1 MKPDRLLPLPHLLLR
16 ATALWL
22 ATLLLPSPAW
32 SQEKTSTVPVAA
44 SERVGALPAAPAVPA
59 APATPP
65 AAKAAAAPLPGLEPE
80 LDPLLRPKAPATPAK
95 GAPPA
100 AKIAP
105 PPAKGGIMLNFQGAS
120 LTDVLNYLSEAA
132 GFVIVQEVQVSGTV
146 NVVSRQAISAEE
158 AVDLLNAVL
167 IEKGYIAIR
176 NGRILKIVNRKDAQK
191 LDLPVKMGSDPEL
204 IPRKDE
210 MITQIL
216 PLRFGE
222 AAKLV
227 ENLRPLLSENATIS
241 ANDSSNSIL
250 MTDTQTNIRRIAQII
265 RAIDTSVAS
274 ISTIHVYPLQ
284 YADAKSLAPLITQL
298 FAVSTTGG
306 AQGGGGRGGGRGGFG
321 GGGFGGGGFGPGGGA
336 PGGGAAAAPQ
346 SEARQA
352 ASRVIA
358 VADEQSNSLIVSA
371 PEDLI
376 PSITDIVNQIDT
388 STTEISETRIFRL
401 LHADAVETADILN
414 NLYGEP
420 TQSSQGRNNNNQ
432 RGGQGGGRQFG
443 GGAQFGQPGQQA
455 AGGQQSARALL
466 QEKVVAVG
474 DPRTN
479 SLLVSAARE
488 QMIQIAETVGHLDAS
503 DAKKQH
509 VYVHSLEHADAD
521 SVANVLR
528 GMLGDTSV
536 NTNTNSAAKRLTERS
551 GTGASMD
558 TSDASNTG
566 TGGSG
571 GSRAR

>member
-1 MKPDRLLPLPHLLLR
+1 MPSLLSR
-16 ATALWL
+16 ASALWL
-22 ATLLLPSPAW
+22 ATLLLPSLAW
-32 SQEKTSTVPVAA
+32 SQEK
-44 SERVGALPAAPAVPA
+44 PAAPSTPPA
-59 APATPP
+59 ITPP
-65 AAKAAAAPLPGLEPE
+65 AAFVP
-80 LDPLLRPKAPATPAK
+80 DPQPRAKTPATPAK
-95 GAPPA
+95 VAAPPG
-100 AKIAP
+100 
-105 PPAKGGIMLNFQGAS
+105 KGGILLNFQGAS

-132 GFVIVQEVQVSGTV
+132 GFVIVQEAQVTGTV
-146 NVVSRQAISAEE
+146 NVVSRQAISPDE
-158 AVDLLNAVL
+158 AVDLVNAVL

-191 LDLPVKMGSDPEL
+191 RDLPVQMGSDPEL

-250 MTDTQTNIRRIAQII
+250 MTDTQTNIRRVAQII

-298 FAVSTTGG
+298 FAVNTSTGN
-306 AQGGGGRGGGRGGFG
+306 QGGGRGGRGPGQ
-321 GGGFGGGGFGPGGGA
+321 GGFGPGGPG
-336 PGGGAAAAPQ
+336 PGGGGGGGGAAAPQ

-376 PSITDIVNQIDT
+376 PSITEIVNQIDT
-388 STTEISETRIFRL
+388 SIVDINETRIFRL
-401 LHADAVETADILN
+401 LHADAVELAEILN
-414 NLYGEP
+414 TLYGTAS
-420 TQSSQGRNNNNQ
+420 TQTNQNRNNNNQ
-432 RGGQGGGRQFG
+432 RNQGGGQRQG
-443 GGAQFGQPGQQA
+443 GQPGQQA
-455 AGGQQSARALL
+455 IGSQPSTRALL

-488 QMIQIAETVGHLDAS
+488 QMTVIAETIGRLDAT

-528 GMLGDTSV
+528 GILGDQSAT
-536 NTNTNSAAKRLTERS
+536 TNAKSPASRLTERS
-551 GTGASMD
+551 GTGATMD
-558 TSDASNTG
+558 TTDAAGS
-566 TGGSG
+566 GSG
-571 GSRAR
+571 GRPQR